1 MPQLA
6 RWLTFIEE
14 FDYEVVHRDGTKH
27 SNADG
32 LSRRAGPLPVS
43 HEGAIESDSESTSSE
58 QMDMVFHDAVTE
70 QDEAISCEHFEL
82 REQIPSARP
91 VRELDKEQAEIR
103 EPDKEQA
110 ETELEPSVRE
120 SLADRQQSDP
130 EIGTLVRMR
139 TSKRVQLPRCKGA
152 KTMTIHIDKVKPFLG
167 EVPKSWLTD
176 EPSSDVREL
185 PERADEETFVKA
197 PNTEPVSEQVS
208 AKSADNEL
216 INEPSLKKRV
226 L

>member
-1 MPQLA
+1 
-6 RWLTFIEE
+6 
-14 FDYEVVHRDGTKH
+14 
-27 SNADG
+27 
-32 LSRRAGPLPVS
+32 
-43 HEGAIESDSESTSSE
+43 
-58 QMDMVFHDAVTE
+58 MVFHDAVTE

-120 SLADRQQSDP
+120 SLAARQQSDP

-139 TSKRVQLPRCKGA
+139 TGKRAQLPRRKGA
-152 KTMTIHIDKVKPFLG
+152 KTMTVHIDKVKPFLG

-185 PERADEETFVKA
+185 PGRADEETLVKA
-197 PNTEPVSEQVS
+197 PITEPVSEQVS

-216 INEPSLKKRV
+216 INEPELEEESAVSTNIDYDVDSIRPAERSRRKVRAPKHLDEYVRQILV
-226 L
+226 NEQRNY